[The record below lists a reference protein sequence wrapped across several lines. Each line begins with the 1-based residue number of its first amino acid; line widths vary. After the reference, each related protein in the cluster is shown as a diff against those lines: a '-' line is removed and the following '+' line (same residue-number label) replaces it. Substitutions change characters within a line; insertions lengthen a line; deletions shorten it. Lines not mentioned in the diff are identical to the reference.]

1 MTSNKNFLENEKVK
15 AAYQPVEERTAHYRE
30 FTNYPDEK
38 RIETEAGR
46 CMDCGTPFCHSLGCP
61 LGSLI
66 PEINS
71 SIARGDWKDAY
82 LRLSAK
88 NNFPEITGRLCPALC
103 EASCSL
109 SISGSSVSFR
119 NVEFRIIEKAFSEGW
134 IKPQPPETENGIK
147 AAVVGSGPAGLAAA
161 QQLRRKGFS
170 VTVFDKEKQPG
181 GLLRYG
187 IPAFKLEKWI
197 LDRRIELL
205 EKEGVLFE
213 TEVNVGEDISPAY
226 LRRSFDAVILSQ
238 GSSVPRDVNALGR
251 GLENIYFAMDYLS
264 GINKTISGEEKE
276 SGSYISAE
284 GKKVLIIGGGD
295 TGSDCVGSA
304 VRQGA
309 EKIWQ
314 YEIMDEP
321 PVWEDQSNPAWPYW
335 PVIKRISSSHEEG
348 GVRDWGVEVYQF
360 SGRDISV
367 EKAWCRRI
375 EWYNDIGG
383 DGRQVRK
390 YRPVPGSEFQ
400 LDVDLVIIS
409 AGFLHVEQSRL
420 LNNLKVKYDKR
431 GNINTDGRGRTSAD
445 YVYAAGDSASGPS
458 LVARAIN
465 SGRIAAESVIADFS
479 V

>member
-1 MTSNKNFLENEKVK
+1 MGSNKNFLDNEKVK
-15 AAYQPVEERTAHYRE
+15 ADYQSVDERRTHYRE
-30 FTNYPDEK
+30 FVEYPDEK
-38 RIETEAGR
+38 MIETESLR

-66 PEINS
+66 PEINNAVS
-71 SIARGDWKDAY
+71 RGDWKDAY
-82 LRLSAK
+82 LRLEAR
-88 NNFPEITGRLCPALC
+88 NNFPEVTGRLCPALC

-119 NVEFRIIEKAFSEGW
+119 NIELRVIEKAFAEGW
-134 IKPQPPETENGIK
+134 VKPLPPEEENGIK
-147 AAVVGSGPAGLAAA
+147 AAVIGSGPAGLAAA
-161 QQLRRKGFS
+161 QQLRRKGFT
-170 VTVFDKEKQPG
+170 VTVFEKEKNAG

-187 IPAFKLEKWI
+187 IPSFKLEKWI
-197 LDRRIELL
+197 LDRRIEIM

-226 LRRSFDAVILSQ
+226 LRRTFDVIILTQ

-264 GINKTISGEEKE
+264 GINKLVSGEAND
-276 SGSYISAE
+276 GQFISAKS
-284 GKKVLIIGGGD
+284 KKVLVIGGGD

-321 PVWEDQSNPAWPYW
+321 PESEGPSNPAWPYW
-335 PVIKRISSSHEEG
+335 PVIKRVSSSHEEG
-348 GVRDWGVEVYQF
+348 GERDWGVEVYQF

-367 EKAWCRRI
+367 EKAWCRKV
-375 EWYNDIGG
+375 EWYNDIGR
-383 DGRQVRK
+383 DGQAVK
-390 YRPVPGSEFQ
+390 KFRPVPGSEFQ

-431 GNINTDGRGRTSAD
+431 GNIKVDDSLHTSAEKI
-445 YVYAAGDSASGPS
+445 YAAGDSSTGPS

-465 SGRIAAESVIADFS
+465 SGREAAASVIKDFL